1 MKRRRFFLALSCFT
15 LSLSVLGC
23 NRGADP
29 DAASEGSAKPQQS
42 QKRVTIGVS
51 LLTFDNPFFKVIADN
66 MKAEAEKHGFE
77 VIALSANDDAAT
89 QGNQVRDFIAQNV
102 SVIVVSPVVE
112 SAIVGPIK
120 DANEAGI
127 PVITVD
133 TPCNQEGVKILT
145 QVATD
150 NFEGGEKAGQ
160 AMIEALGAD
169 GGKIIVL
176 NKEGSGSCVLREE
189 GFQKAIDEYNQTA
202 EKKIEIVNTIE
213 SNGDKAV
220 GMKATEDALQS
231 DPDLAGIF
239 AINDPAALGA
249 RAALEKSQ
257 VEKEIVIV
265 GFDGQPEGKQAIKDG
280 KIYADPIQY
289 PDKMGVKVIESIV
302 AHFKGE
308 ELPPTQYIS
317 TSLYRQED
325 AMKDPELQ

>member
-1 MKRRRFFLALSCFT
+1 MKRRSLLLVLS
-15 LSLSVLGC
+15 SLTFSLTFLGC
-23 NRGADP
+23 NSGGEN
-29 DAASEGSAKPQQS
+29 DASSQGSESQQS
-42 QKRVTIGVS
+42 GQKQVTIGVS

-77 VIALSANDDAAT
+77 VIAVSANDDAAT

-112 SAIVGPIK
+112 SAIVAPIQE
-120 DANEAGI
+120 ANEAGI

-133 TPCNQEGVKILT
+133 TPCNQEGVEILT

-160 AMIEALGAD
+160 AMIEALGD
-169 GGKIIVL
+169 EGGKIIVL
-176 NKEGSGSCVLREE
+176 NKEGSGSCILREE
-189 GFQKAIDEYNQTA
+189 GFQKAIDEYNQDA
-202 EKKIEIVNTIE
+202 SGKIEVVNTID
-213 SNGDKAV
+213 SKGDKAV

-249 RAALEKSQ
+249 RAALEKAQ
-257 VEKEIVIV
+257 VGENIVII
-265 GFDGQPEGKQAIKDG
+265 GFDGQPEGKQAIKEG

-289 PDKMGVKVIESIV
+289 PDKMGIKVIESIV

-308 ELPPTQYIS
+308 EIPPTQYIS

-325 AMKDPELQ
+325 ALKDPELK

>member
-1 MKRRRFFLALSCFT
+1 MKRLNPFFLFALLC
-15 LSLSVLGC
+15 LSLALYGC
-23 NRGADP
+23 QGGSETSSNSQDSAQEEKPAPRG
-29 DAASEGSAKPQQS
+29 
-42 QKRVTIGVS
+42 TIGVS

-66 MKAEAEKHGFE
+66 MKAEAEKYGYE

-89 QGNQVRDFIAQNV
+89 QNNQINDLIVQDV
-102 SVIVVSPVVE
+102 SVIVVSPVK
-112 SAIVGPIK
+112 SAAIVPAIQA
-120 DANEAGI
+120 ANEANI

-133 TPCNQEGVKILT
+133 TPCNKEGVEILT

-150 NFEGGEKAGQ
+150 NFEGGEKAAE
-160 AMIEALGAD
+160 AMIEALGPD

-176 NKEGSGSCVLREE
+176 NKEGSESCELREN
-189 GFQKAIDEYNQTA
+189 GFRKVIDEHNKTA
-202 EKKIEIVNTIE
+202 ESKIEIVNTLE

-220 GMKATEDALQS
+220 GLKATEDALQS
-231 DPDLAGIF
+231 NPDLAGIF

-249 RAALEKSQ
+249 RAALEKAQ
-257 VEKEIVIV
+257 LGDEVIII
-265 GFDGQPEGKQAIKDG
+265 GFDGQPEGKQAIKEG

-289 PDKMGVKVIESIV
+289 PDKMGIKVIESIV

-325 AMKDPELQ
+325 ALNDPELK